1 MSDESHKAV
10 LDREF
15 AIEAAKHF
23 KDALGLLNELI
34 DYGTSLVPRAFVSS
48 PRDLKA
54 ICVIFVQLRQFIV
67 HLDGVAILGAA
78 GNCSTANLQLRSLL
92 ETSHALEWLLTSDTD
107 AKVNHLYVAN
117 LRRRRQ
123 WNSILIAGTPEA
135 KRHAATVSRLSLSAD
150 QLKEVVD
157 GVRRIDDL
165 LSKAPFDTINAN
177 FEPHY
182 SKRGFDA
189 PWYVVYGVPSI
200 RKVADEIGRL
210 NEYSYIYSS
219 FSGITHGSDMWKSIV
234 VGDQNVEMNAVRE
247 PHDISKIV
255 QLAATLS
262 FRVYRLIFRQYR
274 EGEEAS
280 FNRKY
285 MQEWRAR
292 FMKEYR
298 IDLSSEGVT
307 I

>member
-1 MSDESHKAV
+1 MNDESHKSV
-10 LDREF
+10 LDRGF
-15 AIEAAKHF
+15 AVEAAKHF

-34 DYGTSLVPRAFVSS
+34 DYGTSLIPRAFVSS

-107 AKVNHLYVAN
+107 SKVNHLYVAN

-123 WNSILIAGTPEA
+123 WDSILIAGTPEA
-135 KRHAATVSRLSLSAD
+135 TRHADAARRISLSAD
-150 QLKEVVD
+150 QAKEIAD
-157 GVRRIDDL
+157 EVRRLDDL
-165 LSKAPFDTINAN
+165 LSRAPFDAVNAR

-182 SKRGFDA
+182 SRRGYDA
-189 PWYVVYGVPSI
+189 PWYVVYGAPSI
-200 RKVADEIGRL
+200 RKVAEEIGRL
-210 NEYSYIYSS
+210 NEYSYIYSP
-219 FSGITHGSDMWKSIV
+219 FSGTTHGSDMWKSIV

-247 PHDISKIV
+247 PHDIPRIV

-262 FRVYRLIFRQYR
+262 FRVYRLILRQYR

-285 MQEWRAR
+285 VQEWRAR
-292 FMKEYR
+292 FMKE
-298 IDLSSEGVT
+298 
-307 I
+307 